1 MDDTFLLFKNSNHIE
16 SFRNYLNSKHKNIE
30 FTCEI
35 EINNILPF
43 LDLNIKRTESGF
55 STSIYRK
62 DTFTG
67 LGSHFLSFEPVKYK
81 INAIKTLIYRA
92 FHLCSSYTN
101 FHIEIEF
108 LKQFFHNNGFPE
120 AIFYKHVKRFLDN
133 IYCSKDRAPTVP
145 KLNVYFPLPYYGY
158 ISDKIKDELKHLIE
172 RHFPHI
178 NLNLIFTNKFSIG
191 SFFKHKERLPEPM
204 CSCIIYDY
212 KCMLCNK
219 HYIGSTARQLSCRIA
234 EHMGISVRTG
244 LPLSTQ
250 PYSSIHQH
258 ESETGHRIQ
267 KSNFKIL
274 SYSNRSSLRTV
285 EALYI
290 HKSKPELNCGLPVE
304 LSLIHWWA
312 SLLGGLQLVLCCK

>member
-1 MDDTFLLFKNSNHIE
+1 
-16 SFRNYLNSKHKNIE
+16 
-30 FTCEI
+30 
-35 EINNILPF
+35 
-43 LDLNIKRTESGF
+43 
-55 STSIYRK
+55 
-62 DTFTG
+62 
-67 LGSHFLSFEPVKYK
+67 
-81 INAIKTLIYRA
+81 
-92 FHLCSSYTN
+92 
-101 FHIEIEF
+101 
-108 LKQFFHNNGFPE
+108 
-120 AIFYKHVKRFLDN
+120 
-133 IYCSKDRAPTVP
+133 
-145 KLNVYFPLPYYGY
+145 
-158 ISDKIKDELKHLIE
+158 
-172 RHFPHI
+172 
-178 NLNLIFTNKFSIG
+178 
-191 SFFKHKERLPEPM
+191 M

-304 LSLIHWWA
+304 LSLIH
-312 SLLGGLQLVLCCK
+312 